1 LIYFC
6 KMKTTPIEW
15 LALKQT
21 MSEQLTL
28 LLSQYG
34 YIAIIALIF
43 LQEVGIPSPIPNE
56 FVLVFSGYLAFTGVL
71 NISWVILSA
80 IVGDL
85 LASFILFEAFY
96 FFGKLLMERKPKWIP
111 ISKEKMDKLN
121 VRIQESGQTGT
132 FVGRLTPFIKGYVSV
147 LSGLLRISQKK
158 YGMTL
163 LSTSIIWSAAYAS
176 LGYFMG
182 PHLTK
187 YTSLLFI
194 IPTAAFVVFLISHFL
209 RKKITV

>member
-1 LIYFC
+1 
-6 KMKTTPIEW
+6 
-15 LALKQT
+15 
-21 MSEQLTL
+21 MSEQLIL

-96 FFGKLLMERKPKWIP
+96 FFGKVILERKPKWIP
-111 ISKEKMDKLN
+111 ISKEKMDKMNL
-121 VRIQESGQTGT
+121 RIQESGQTGT
-132 FVGRLTPFIKGYVSV
+132 FIGRLTPFIKGYVSV
-147 LSGLLRISQKK
+147 LSGLLRMSQKK
-158 YGMTL
+158 YGITL
-163 LSTSIIWSAAYAS
+163 LSTSIIWSAAYVS
-176 LGYFMG
+176 FGYFIG
-182 PHLTK
+182 PQLNK
-187 YTSLLFI
+187 YTALLYI
-194 IPTAAFVVFLISHFL
+194 IPAIALVVVLVFHLL

>member
-1 LIYFC
+1 
-6 KMKTTPIEW
+6 
-15 LALKQT
+15 

-34 YIAIIALIF
+34 YVAIIALIF
-43 LQEVGIPSPIPNE
+43 LQEIGIPSPIPNE

-96 FFGKLLMERKPKWIP
+96 FFGKVILERKPKWIP
-111 ISKEKMDKLN
+111 ISKEKMDKMN
-121 VRIQESGQTGT
+121 VRMQESGQTGT
-132 FVGRLTPFIKGYVSV
+132 FIGRLTPFIKGYVSV
-147 LSGLLRISQKK
+147 LSGLLRMSQKK
-158 YGMTL
+158 YGLTL
-163 LSTSIIWSAAYAS
+163 LSTSIIWSAAYVS
-176 LGYFMG
+176 FGYFIG
-182 PHLTK
+182 PQLNK
-187 YTSLLFI
+187 YTTFLYI
-194 IPTAAFVVFLISHFL
+194 IPVIALGVVLVYHFL

>member
-1 LIYFC
+1 
-6 KMKTTPIEW
+6 
-15 LALKQT
+15 
-21 MSEQLTL
+21 MSEQLIL

-96 FFGKLLMERKPKWIP
+96 FFGKVILERKPKWIP
-111 ISKEKMDKLN
+111 ISKEKMDKMNL
-121 VRIQESGQTGT
+121 RIQESGQTGT
-132 FVGRLTPFIKGYVSV
+132 FIGRLTPFIKGYVSV
-147 LSGLLRISQKK
+147 LSGLLRMSQKK
-158 YGMTL
+158 YGITL
-163 LSTSIIWSAAYAS
+163 LSTSIIWSAAYVS
-176 LGYFMG
+176 FGYFLG
-182 PHLTK
+182 PQLNK
-187 YTSLLFI
+187 YTALLYI
-194 IPTAAFVVFLISHFL
+194 IPATALVVVLVFHLL

>member
-1 LIYFC
+1 
-6 KMKTTPIEW
+6 
-15 LALKQT
+15 

-34 YIAIIALIF
+34 YVAIIALIF
-43 LQEVGIPSPIPNE
+43 LQEIGIPSPIPNE

-96 FFGKLLMERKPKWIP
+96 FFGKVILERKPKWIP
-111 ISKEKMDKLN
+111 ISKEKMDKMN
-121 VRIQESGQTGT
+121 VRMQESGQTGT
-132 FVGRLTPFIKGYVSV
+132 FIGRLTPFIKGYVSV
-147 LSGLLRISQKK
+147 LSGLLRMSQKK
-158 YGMTL
+158 YGLTL
-163 LSTSIIWSAAYAS
+163 LSTSIIWSAAYVS
-176 LGYFMG
+176 FGYFIG
-182 PHLTK
+182 PQLNK
-187 YTSLLFI
+187 YTTFLYI
-194 IPTAAFVVFLISHFL
+194 IPVIALGVVLVYHLL

>member
-1 LIYFC
+1 
-6 KMKTTPIEW
+6 
-15 LALKQT
+15 
-21 MSEQLTL
+21 MSEQLIV

-80 IVGDL
+80 IAGDL

-96 FFGKLLMERKPKWIP
+96 FFGKVILERKPKWIP
-111 ISKEKMDKLN
+111 ISKEKMDKMNL
-121 VRIQESGQTGT
+121 RIQESGQTGT
-132 FVGRLTPFIKGYVSV
+132 FIGRLTPFIKGYVSV
-147 LSGLLRISQKK
+147 LSGLLRMSQKK
-158 YGMTL
+158 YGITL
-163 LSTSIIWSAAYAS
+163 LSTSIIWSAAYVS
-176 LGYFMG
+176 FGYFIG
-182 PHLTK
+182 PQLNK
-187 YTSLLFI
+187 YTALLYI
-194 IPTAAFVVFLISHFL
+194 IPAIALVVVLVFHLL